1 MKSARATKLEF
12 YAVTTA
18 LFLAALTVI
27 CAATGHW
34 GDWPYLAGGW
44 LAGCAAGDIGA
55 TVIRRAR
62 RTRPSA

>member
-34 GDWPYLAGGW
+34 GTGRTSR
-44 LAGCAAGDIGA
+44 AAGWPAVRQG
-55 TVIRRAR
+55 TSGLR
-62 RTRPSA
+62 